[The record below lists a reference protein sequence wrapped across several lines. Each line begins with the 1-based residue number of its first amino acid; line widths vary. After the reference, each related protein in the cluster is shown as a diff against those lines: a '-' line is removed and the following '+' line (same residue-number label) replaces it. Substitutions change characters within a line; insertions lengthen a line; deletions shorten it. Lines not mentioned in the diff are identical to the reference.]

1 MTVFEVVGGVQK
13 TGQAC
18 EGGRDGSRDGAL
30 GWRSGRQINE
40 YQTLH
45 VLCKLKVC
53 PNLPDLI
60 VSVTHLPCHRFYREA
75 FQSHGKLSLI
85 PVMGLKVRRCFV
97 INGALALYF
106 QLSCMADCL

>member
-13 TGQAC
+13 AGQAC

-30 GWRSGRQINE
+30 GWRSGRKINE
-40 YQTLH
+40 YQTLY

-75 FQSHGKLSLI
+75 FRSLCKLSLI
-85 PVMGLKVRRCFV
+85 PVMGLKVRRCLV

>member
-30 GWRSGRQINE
+30 GWRSGRKINE
-40 YQTLH
+40 YQTLC

-60 VSVTHLPCHRFYREA
+60 VSVTHLPCHRFCREA

-85 PVMGLKVRRCFV
+85 PVMGLKVRRCLV